1 MPKQG
6 AAPVGTGPGA
16 AGETNE
22 DGTGSDD
29 GTGSEDPIRRE
40 DRDDRAARARV
51 LGGDSAD
58 NTVLL
63 RGRVS
68 STPVERELS
77 SGALIVTF
85 RISVARASTPMTTG
99 SRQAGDW
106 VDCSA
111 WTARTRRVVGGW
123 AEGDHVEVSGAL
135 RRRFFRVGSG
145 PSTRVEVEVLGARR
159 ARPRPV
165 PQ

>member
-1 MPKQG
+1 MPAKQG
-6 AAPVGTGPGA
+6 AAPVGTGPGP

-40 DRDDRAARARV
+40 DRSARSRV
-51 LGGDSAD
+51 LRGDSAD
-58 NTVLL
+58 NTVML

-68 STPVERELS
+68 STPVERELP

-85 RISVARASTPMTTG
+85 RISVARARTPMTTG

-123 AEGDHVEVSGAL
+123 AEGDYVEVSGAL

-159 ARPRPV
+159 ARPRCRSE
-165 PQ
+165 